1 MKKSK
6 KVISILGAASV
17 LAASLCLQIPCVNAL
32 DSVSKY
38 DLNSDGKVN
47 STDLAILKR
56 CVLGIDVKV
65 SGNPDINGDGKT
77 NSLDY
82 VLLKKYITN
91 PVQQPNEDVYKANT
105 NFAFGI
111 FKELN
116 NEDLNTNVTISPLSI
131 STAISMTY
139 QGANGTTKDAISN
152 ALRYKGLDIS
162 TVNNSYKELFSY
174 LNQADPKVQLA
185 INNSIWYRDSL
196 KVKDNFLSVNKDVFS
211 SYIASLDFSKQ
222 DSANKINDWI
232 SDATKG
238 KITNLINPP
247 IPDDVLMYLINAVY
261 FKGQWTEVFDPFKSK
276 SGSFKNGENLNKN
289 VVYMKKRSTGEYGSG
304 TDYKAVRLPY
314 GSGNIAMYCILPN
327 ENVKIND
334 FINTL
339 DSDKWNSIK
348 NSISKVNDL
357 ELNLPRF
364 KIEYGTKSLKES
376 LANMGMGEAFKSSA
390 DFSGIAS
397 GIFIGDVIHKSV
409 VEVNEKGTEAAA
421 VTVVIM
427 PPGITPSP
435 ENAFSATRPFV
446 FVIADD
452 KTGSILFMG
461 KTSDIEES
469 SSDPVNIDSTYNW
482 KEVILNKGQKLR
494 LALESN
500 GSTGYTWDY
509 VADPDQ
515 KVLISGET
523 SFIPYSNNEGS
534 SGTSYWEYEAVGTGS
549 TDINLKYERSW
560 LTSDPPLN
568 TFKVK
573 ITVN

>member
-17 LAASLCLQIPCVNAL
+17 LTASLYLQVPCANAL
-32 DSVSKY
+32 DSISKY

-82 VLLKKYITN
+82 VLLKKYITT
-91 PVQQPNEDVYKANT
+91 PAQQSSEDVYKANT
-105 NFAFGI
+105 NFAFDI

-116 NEDLNTNVTISPLSI
+116 KEDATKNVTISPLSI
-131 STAISMTY
+131 STAISMAY

-185 INNSIWYRDSL
+185 INNSIWYRDGL
-196 KVKDNFLSVNKDVFS
+196 KVKDDFMSVNKDVFS
-211 SYIASLDFSKQ
+211 SYIASLDFSNP
-222 DSANKINDWI
+222 DSANKINGWI
-232 SDATKG
+232 STATKG
-238 KITNLINPP
+238 KISNMINPP
-247 IPDDVLMYLINAVY
+247 IPSDVLMYLINAVY
-261 FKGQWTEVFDPFKSK
+261 FKGQWTEVFDPFKST
-276 SGSFKNGENLNKN
+276 SGSFQSGDSSIKN
-289 VVYMKKRSTGEYGSG
+289 VVYMKKRSAGEYGSG

-334 FINTL
+334 FISTL

-348 NSISKVNDL
+348 KSISKSNDL
-357 ELNLPRF
+357 ELTLPRF
-364 KIEYGTKSLKES
+364 KVEYGSKSLKES
-376 LANMGMGEAFKSSA
+376 LNAMGMGEAFKSSA
-390 DFSGIAS
+390 DFSGITS
-397 GIFIGDVIHKSV
+397 GIYIDDVLHKSI

-427 PPGITPSP
+427 PASIPTPAS
-435 ENAFSATRPFV
+435 NVFSATRPFV

-452 KTGSILFMG
+452 KTGTLLFMG
-461 KTSDIEES
+461 KTSDIEG
-469 SSDPVNIDSTYNW
+469 SDSEEVNINSNYNW
-482 KEVILNKGQKLR
+482 QNVILKKGQKLK

-500 GSTGYTWDY
+500 GSNGYTWDY
-509 VADPDQ
+509 VAAPDQ
-515 KVLISGET
+515 TVLKSGET
-523 SFIPYSNNEGS
+523 SFVPYSDSVGS
-534 SGTSYWEYEAVGTGS
+534 SGTSYWEYEAVGTGN
-549 TDINLKYERSW
+549 TEINLKYERSW
-560 LTSDPPLN
+560 LTSDTPLK

-573 ITVN
+573 VTVK